1 MDRAVPLYRKVV
13 LAEMMVVLLAAA
25 AWAVLRAP
33 PRWTIV
39 SGQSYCS
46 VSSDGMCITD
56 GIGSY
61 GVNEACTVRA
71 EMSMTI
77 TTTEFET
84 EGGVD
89 LITVGDTAYSG
100 SSGPMNVQVAAGT
113 LVTWASDYDTNRAGF
128 TICAM
133 VSAPPPFSDL
143 AERRGP
149 KNEL

>member
-1 MDRAVPLYRKVV
+1 
-13 LAEMMVVLLAAA
+13 
-25 AWAVLRAP
+25 
-33 PRWTIV
+33 
-39 SGQSYCS
+39 
-46 VSSDGMCITD
+46 MCITD